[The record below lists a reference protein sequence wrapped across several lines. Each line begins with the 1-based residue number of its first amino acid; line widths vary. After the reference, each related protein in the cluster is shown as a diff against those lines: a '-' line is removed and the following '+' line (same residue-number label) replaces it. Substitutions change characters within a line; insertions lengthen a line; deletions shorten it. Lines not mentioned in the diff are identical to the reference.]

1 MSKLTAKEDLFAHK
15 VVELD
20 NQSEALRV
28 AYPYTRKWKDEA
40 VWARASELASKDKVK
55 LRIEQIKNRL
65 SDKQIIR
72 KEELLEQYAEMFN
85 CNPLDF
91 LEVVSSDD
99 IELDEDG
106 NVLNHNKSQSVVI
119 KDLKELSVAQQKCI
133 KSIKPTRNG
142 IEIELYPKTDVGD
155 RIAKMLG
162 FNEAE
167 KVDVNNTGSVDIKQ
181 LLKLSRND

>member
-20 NQSEALRV
+20 NQSEALRI

-40 VWARASELASKDKVK
+40 VWARASELANKDKVK
-55 LRIEQIKNRL
+55 LRIENIKNRL

-91 LEVVSSDD
+91 LEVVENDN
-99 IELDEDG
+99 E
-106 NVLNHNKSQSVVI
+106 QRMVI

-142 IEIELYPKTDVGD
+142 IEIELYPKTDIGD